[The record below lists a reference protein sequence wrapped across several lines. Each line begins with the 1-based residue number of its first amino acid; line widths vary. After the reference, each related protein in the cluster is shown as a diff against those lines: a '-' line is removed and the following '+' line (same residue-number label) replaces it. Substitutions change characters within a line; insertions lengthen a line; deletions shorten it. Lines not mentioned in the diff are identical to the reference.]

1 MIQPGNIIILI
12 GKSLYTGFNG
22 ICVGIFGIPI
32 QYAGLIIGAIL
43 LTLILFAIFSGMR
56 RKNSFSLDG

>member
-22 ICVGIFGIPI
+22 ICVGVFGIPI
-32 QYAGLIIGAIL
+32 QYAGLILGSIAFAL
-43 LTLILFAIFSGMR
+43 MLFAIFSGMR
-56 RKNSFSLDG
+56 RKNSFSLDN